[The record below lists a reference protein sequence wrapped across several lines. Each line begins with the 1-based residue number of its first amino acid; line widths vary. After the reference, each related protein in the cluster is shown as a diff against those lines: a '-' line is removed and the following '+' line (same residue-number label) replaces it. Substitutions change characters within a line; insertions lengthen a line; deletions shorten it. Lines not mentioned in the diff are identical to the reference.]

1 MRDGTQHKTETVD
14 PVEKFDVPGKTQTC
28 NLRIM
33 SARNIDSLLTIF
45 KQETFGIFRIR
56 LVESAC

>member
-33 SARNIDSLLTIF
+33 SHAAL
-45 KQETFGIFRIR
+45 
-56 LVESAC
+56 ESFWAAEK